1 MIRALAEENADEADD
16 FAAKVVAELV
26 GLTTR
31 VHNVSEKEEDLFHVR
46 LQDLG
51 LGLEEVEQWWNTA
64 VTAAGTLQTK
74 TEEEQVVFFETG
86 SESS

>member
-1 MIRALAEENADEADD
+1 MWLCCKNVCSRLARCRRTCYASNEYERCSI
-16 FAAKVVAELV
+16 FK
-26 GLTTR
+26 
-31 VHNVSEKEEDLFHVR
+31 KK
-46 LQDLG
+46 
-51 LGLEEVEQWWNTA
+51 WNTA